1 MSARRCASG
10 FTLVELLVALTLL
23 ALLSAVLSGSLRL
36 AGRSWQGGEA
46 RAAQVDEMRQTQAF
60 LREQIASALPK
71 RMAKAVDTP
80 LLFQG
85 DASEIYYVAP
95 LPERVVEGGTQLF
108 HLAVEK
114 DGERNALVLERV
126 YIDPDLLDL
135 PDFRDSERTVL
146 AEHIAEIK
154 LGYFGRD
161 PDASD
166 SDTPKWR
173 DRWDD
178 RQRLP
183 MLIRIDVQPE
193 RGPAWPTLIA
203 EPRRAP
209 EAACR
214 AWDPTRRRCVRV

>member
-1 MSARRCASG
+1 MRCAHRQRG

-23 ALLSAVLSGSLRL
+23 ALLAAVLSGSLRL
-36 AGRSWQGGEA
+36 AGRSWEGGDA

-60 LREQIASALPK
+60 LRAQFASALPK

-85 DASEIYYVAP
+85 DANEIYYVAP

-108 HLAVEK
+108 HLSLIK
-114 DGERNALVLERV
+114 DGERNALVLERT

-135 PDFRDSERTVL
+135 PDFREAERTVL
-146 AEHIAEIK
+146 AARIAEIR
-154 LGYFGRD
+154 LGYFGHD

-166 SDTPKWR
+166 SETPTWH

-178 RQRLP
+178 KQRLP

-193 RGPAWPTLIA
+193 RGPAWPTLVA

>member
-1 MSARRCASG
+1 MMRMRRNRG

-23 ALLSAVLSGSLRL
+23 ALLSAVLSGSLQL
-36 AGRSWQGGEA
+36 AGRSWQGGDA
-46 RAAQVDEMRQTQAF
+46 RAAQVDEMRQTQTF
-60 LREQIASALPK
+60 LRAQFASALPK

-85 DASEIYYVAP
+85 DADEIYYVAP

-108 HLAVEK
+108 HLFVAK
-114 DGERNALVLERV
+114 DGERDAMVLERV
-126 YIDPDLLDL
+126 YIEPDLLDL
-135 PDFRDSERTVL
+135 PDFRDAQRTVL
-146 AEHIAEIK
+146 AEHIKEIK

-161 PDASD
+161 PEATAN
-166 SDTPKWR
+166 DTPKWR

-193 RGPAWPTLIA
+193 RGPAWPTLVA

-214 AWDPTRRRCVRV
+214 AWDPTRGRCVRV